1 MAAGVTTTSSL
12 ADSLPVIKAAARIV
26 REQEGR
32 MPQLVD
38 RQRLAEGTGLTWE
51 EVALSRLND
60 AQPISEGEEFNAPQQ
75 LVDQLLQ
82 ATPQEV
88 GFEIIMTDR
97 VRRRISP
104 NVFAQTGS
112 LAGSSMA
119 RTKGKDGIT
128 QLDQFSTS
136 FGGAGT
142 TFAEGYIEAAVVTI
156 EGNSTEHGVAPF
168 FSVHH
173 PFQRRDLAAELA
185 PIGNI
190 SIYGGLTEDLIKNG
204 VVEMTM
210 GGAGIG
216 VDAVVGADGSGDFKG
231 GTFAKMAI
239 VLVEGHDLETETER
253 LVGRRADAIFMFD
266 EYIYAERFD
275 SGGVEQYF
283 DATAP
288 TS

>member
-156 EGNSTEHGVAPF
+156 EGNATEHGVAPF

-173 PFQRRDLAAELA
+173 PFQRRDLSAELA

-210 GGAGIG
+210 GGAGI
-216 VDAVVGADGSGDFKG
+216 VFD
-231 GTFAKMAI
+231 AKMAI